1 MKQLSHYINEKLHIG
16 SYKQYKDIEVRFDIK
31 DSVFNHDELRWI
43 LEGCNKLK
51 IIPDYLSKGQNT
63 KGFINL
69 VYEIN
74 ESYDTNDLYHSK
86 NIIRI
91 RKDNNEESNNSEY
104 IIRFIKCDTKDSDY
118 YPFDPNEYY
127 HSIKECFEDIIDK
140 SEKSGFWKTVEK
152 YR

>member
-1 MKQLSHYINEKLHIG
+1 MKQLSHYINEKLHVG

-43 LEGCNKLK
+43 LEGCNKLE

-74 ESYDTNDLYHSK
+74 ESYDTNELYHSK
-86 NIIRI
+86 NIIR
-91 RKDNNEESNNSEY
+91 
-104 IIRFIKCDTKDSDY
+104 FLKCDTKGSDY
-118 YPFDPNEYY
+118 YPSDPNEYY

>member
-1 MKQLSHYINEKLHIG
+1 MKQLSHYINEKLHVG

-43 LEGCNKLK
+43 LEGCNKLE

-74 ESYDTNDLYHSK
+74 ESYDTNELYHSK
-86 NIIRI
+86 NIIR
-91 RKDNNEESNNSEY
+91 
-104 IIRFIKCDTKDSDY
+104 FLKCDTKDSDY